1 MVRLGSNDNK
11 NNPLIFFA
19 ALRGS
24 RSYEVGFATVL
35 GVFQPDSDF
44 FLKAF
49 IYLFI

>member
-11 NNPLIFFA
+11 NNPLKFFA

-35 GVFQPDSDF
+35 GVFRPDSDF
-44 FLKAF
+44 LKRF
-49 IYLFI
+49 YYLFI